1 MHQDQRIGLA
11 LGVLLVGACAALFF
25 RNDNR
30 VTHQPPRLERAKE
43 LDDRIAER
51 STRPYLKGIE
61 VVEAADRKRAASES
75 PVPLNW
81 WNSIDP
87 LNTRRST
94 EVAKSQVPKSETSGE
109 SATASAPETSALVA
123 SSEAAPV
130 VVEELTADH
139 ADPQTDPAPSA
150 ERTHVVQKGETLT
163 SIAAKTLGNPNRF
176 PEIFEANQDQL
187 TDPNDVKLGM
197 TLRIPSSDANEAA
210 KPTVARSQASPSNDS
225 TSATW
230 SADGQSRDPAIRT
243 EMISSLPKE
252 SARNGDPTLRTPEMD
267 REESVGDGHDG
278 TQRRFTPSR
287 RLPLPGR
294 VAEPKPEAPKTSSGR
309 RLSQLLPDD
318 VNGKIAR

>member
-30 VTHQPPRLERAKE
+30 IAHQTPRLERAKE
-43 LDDRIAER
+43 LDDRIAEK

-61 VVEAADRKRAASES
+61 VVEAADRKRAEPEK
-75 PVPLNW
+75 PVHLNW

-87 LNTRRST
+87 LSSRQTT
-94 EVAKSQVPKSETSGE
+94 EVAKNQAAPAEPVAESTQKVATETE
-109 SATASAPETSALVA
+109 LPVA
-123 SSEAAPV
+123 SIESSPAVA
-130 VVEELTADH
+130 EESTADH
-139 ADPQTDPAPSA
+139 ADPQPAAPVVA

-163 SIAAKTLGNPNRF
+163 SIAAKTLGSPNRF

-197 TLRIPSSDANEAA
+197 TLRIPASDARES
-210 KPTVARSQASPSNDS
+210 TVDTARNVGGSQPDRS
-225 TSATW
+225 T
-230 SADGQSRDPAIRT
+230 RR
-243 EMISSLPKE
+243 EMISALPKDDP
-252 SARNGDPTLRTPEMD
+252 RNGDPTPRTPEAN
-267 REESVGDGHDG
+267 REESAGERSDGS
-278 TQRRFTPSR
+278 QRRFAPAR
-287 RLPLPGR
+287 RLPLPGHL
-294 VAEPKPEAPKTSSGR
+294 AEPKSDGPKTPAGR